1 MLVLGCRI
9 RKRIRRAFSLIELLV
24 VIALIALLLGL
35 LMPAVQKV
43 REAAARPKCFNN
55 LKQIDLAVQHYADS
69 HEQRYPFLTDTTPG
83 TSTAAASGIVVLCDL
98 AICRAG
104 EPLQRLQPRGPGQLL
119 PRFRNQPRGGVTDHF
134 CVSVPI

>member
-69 HEQRYPFLTDTTPG
+69 HEQRYPFLTDTTREIRLAP
-83 TSTAAASGIVVLCDL
+83 SGIVVLCDL